1 MMAIVSHTRPPC
13 TLLPTWH
20 LRNSSLVCMKPAPT
34 RHHPKPSH
42 PICETFII
50 NGQMF
55 TCLVVNALSQL
66 FLVQMEAW
74 TSKDATRLVHDLREH
89 DFVGCFI
96 RRS

>member
-1 MMAIVSHTRPPC
+1 
-13 TLLPTWH
+13 
-20 LRNSSLVCMKPAPT
+20 
-34 RHHPKPSH
+34 
-42 PICETFII
+42 
-50 NGQMF
+50 MF